1 MQAKVSNIIN
11 AVTLIALGTVFLSFC
26 WSGRI
31 DPYLNPLFRPLVLVG
46 GLLTVLVGVTRLLT
60 LPSAHCRSEGGCDHH
75 HVPSEH
81 CRSEGGCDHHHVPS
95 EHRCSEGGCDHHH
108 VPSEHRCSEG
118 DCDHHHVSSL
128 SRTLASF
135 GVICV
140 SVLAGSTFSKDAFDQ
155 QIFVNRGSTED
166 DSSLSG
172 PYASNAGIPTSAFDR
187 VPSKNGVV
195 RDQLEQ
201 LRTKPGASEA
211 GSSASSAGDCIA
223 VEVTDLLRA
232 RTAEPLRNAIAG
244 KNVAVVGQFVPG
256 STEKNFK
263 LTRMFIWCCAADA
276 RPIHV
281 TVEVSAPVHVPELQW
296 VKVVGKP
303 EYSIAEGHAHLFF
316 KADSVVPIQT
326 PKDAMLY

>member
-31 DPYLNPLFRPLVLVG
+31 DQYLNPLFRPVVLVG

-60 LPSAHCRSEGGCDHH
+60 LPS
-75 HVPSEH
+75 EH
-81 CRSEGGCDHHHVPS
+81 C
-95 EHRCSEGGCDHHH
+95 CSEG
-108 VPSEHRCSEG
+108 S
-118 DCDHHHVSSL
+118 CDHHHVSSL
-128 SRTLASF
+128 ARTLASF

-140 SVLAGSTFSKDAFDQ
+140 SVLAGSSFSKDAFDQ
-155 QIFVNRGSTED
+155 QIFVNRGSIED

-172 PYASNAGIPTSAFDR
+172 QYASNAGIPSRAFDR
-187 VPSKNGVV
+187 APSKNGVI
-195 RDQLEQ
+195 RDQIEQ
-201 LRTKPGASEA
+201 LGTTPGASGA
-211 GSSASSAGDCIA
+211 GSSARSADDCIA

-232 RTAEPLRNAIAG
+232 RTVEPLRNSIAG
-244 KNVAVVGQFVPG
+244 KNVAVVGQFVRG
-256 STEKNFK
+256 STETKFR

-281 TVEVSAPVHVPELQW
+281 TVEVSAPVNVPDMQW

-303 EYSIAEGHAHLFF
+303 EYSIADGRAHLFF
-316 KADSVVPIQT
+316 RADSVVPIKT
-326 PKDAMLY
+326 PKETMLY